1 MQINSNINIIGGLP
15 EFNLIKTFLI
25 NTELQDKSHVEYSD
39 IRTLKSVNRFKKA
52 ITESFRFTNENLNR
66 LILPFIEKQSIE
78 ENSYLLFLLFSL
90 NNELFRFLNNQVFFP
105 VYYSG
110 RKIIKKE
117 EVIACLVELQK
128 TEDTLKSWS
137 ESTITTTASKY
148 LTLLKK
154 FELLS
159 GVQKKEIVY
168 KNLSSEEFL
177 VFTYFLTIAEENT
190 NKINTDW
197 IKYSFYEQEYFIEK
211 VLYKQFI
218 QYFEIQ
224 YNGDSLKI
232 KPTINY
238 DQLYEILKSS

>member
-25 NTELQDKSHVEYSD
+25 KTELQDKSHVEYSD

-52 ITESFRFTNENLNR
+52 ISESFTSSNKNLNQ
-66 LILPFIEKQSIE
+66 LVLPFIEKQSIE
-78 ENSYLLFLLFSL
+78 ENIYLLFLLFSY
-90 NNELFRFLNNQVFFP
+90 NNELFRYLNSQVFFP
-105 VYYSG
+105 VYFSG
-110 RKIIKKE
+110 RKILKKE

-128 TEDTLKSWS
+128 TENTLKSWS

-177 VFTYFLTIAEENT
+177 VFTYFLTIAEENA
-190 NKINTDW
+190 NKINSDW
-197 IKYSFYEQEYFIEK
+197 IKYSFYEQEFFIEK
-211 VLYKQFI
+211 VLNKQFI

-224 YNGDSLKI
+224 YNGDNLKI

>member
-15 EFNLIKTFLI
+15 EFNLIKTFLTK
-25 NTELQDKSHVEYSD
+25 TELQDKSHVEYSD

-52 ITESFRFTNENLNR
+52 ITESFISTNESLNQ
-66 LILPFIEKQSIE
+66 LVLPFIEKQSIE
-78 ENSYLLFLLFSL
+78 QNSYLLFLLFSF
-90 NNELFRFLNNQVFFP
+90 NSELFRYLNNQVFFP

-154 FELLS
+154 FDLLS

-177 VFTYFLTIAEENT
+177 LFTYFLKIAEENT
-190 NKINTDW
+190 NKINSDW
-197 IKYSFYEQEYFIEK
+197 IKYSFYEQEFFIEK
-211 VLYKQFI
+211 VLNKQFI
-218 QYFEIQ
+218 QYVEIQ
-224 YNGDSLKI
+224 YNGDNLKI

-238 DQLYEILKSS
+238 DQLYEILKST

>member
-25 NTELQDKSHVEYSD
+25 KTELQEISHVEYSD

-52 ITESFRFTNENLNR
+52 ITESFISTNENLNH
-66 LILPFIEKQSIE
+66 LVLPFIEKQSIE
-78 ENSYLLFLLFSL
+78 ENSYLLFLLFSF
-90 NNELFRFLNNQVFFP
+90 NNELFSYLNNQVFFP

-177 VFTYFLTIAEENT
+177 VFAYFLTIAEENT
-190 NKINTDW
+190 NKINSDW
-197 IKYSFYEQEYFIEK
+197 IKYSFYEQEFFVEK
-211 VLYKQFI
+211 VLNKQFI
-218 QYFEIQ
+218 QYVEIQ

-232 KPTINY
+232 NPTINY
-238 DQLYEILKSS
+238 DQLYEILKSA

>member
-1 MQINSNINIIGGLP
+1 MIINSNINIIGGLP

-25 NTELQDKSHVEYSD
+25 KTELQDKSHVEYSD

-52 ITESFRFTNENLNR
+52 ISESFTSSNKNLNQ
-66 LILPFIEKQSIE
+66 LVLPFIEKQSIE
-78 ENSYLLFLLFSL
+78 ENSYLLFLLFSF
-90 NNELFRFLNNQVFFP
+90 NNELFKYLNNQVFFP

-190 NKINTDW
+190 NKINSDW
-197 IKYSFYEQEYFIEK
+197 IKYSFYEQEFFIEK
-211 VLYKQFI
+211 VLNKQFI

-232 KPTINY
+232 NPTINY
-238 DQLYEILKSS
+238 DQLYEILKST